1 MNSHLSRVETEFLKY
16 FNYLTHFFFL
26 QSFTFYIG
34 SVHLVT
40 KTEKHERW
48 DSFSILQ
55 TVWLNGKM
63 NDQNNSIP
71 TF

>member
-1 MNSHLSRVETEFLKY
+1 MNSHLSRVETEFPEIFQLFGSY
-16 FNYLTHFFFL
+16 FFL

-40 KTEKHERW
+40 KTEKLERW
-48 DSFSILQ
+48 DTFSILE